1 MIYGVLGLLSVV
13 ITGFA
18 GARFPALQSCRL
30 LLKKIIQNYSIG
42 LLASSILLFCL
53 WLPLIGKT
61 DDSTL
66 LSLDRIFTHREFA
79 ARSFGPAWACLA
91 EGENTQ
97 YHRYDIYTWYLNQ
110 NLPGGG
116 R

>member
-1 MIYGVLGLLSVV
+1 MHTIGKN
-13 ITGFA
+13 GFP

-66 LSLDRIFTHREFA
+66 LSLDRIGVYGW
-79 ARSFGPAWACLA
+79 S
-91 EGENTQ
+91 
-97 YHRYDIYTWYLNQ
+97 
-110 NLPGGG
+110 GGG
-116 R
+116 LMSLLLIFRYPDLYQTAMAGAYLSNHRFYHAAAVQGVERGRT